1 VVALPTGVQAARSME
16 RSTPWWLCSLR
27 RGMESISEQGAREH
41 WAERCAMAPVWIE
54 VRHATVVEEW
64 RR

>member
-1 VVALPTGVQAARSME
+1 VVALPTGARLARPMENGTSAYVALLRKQME
-16 RSTPWWLCSLR
+16 R
-27 RGMESISEQGAREH
+27 ISEQGAREH

-64 RR
+64 